1 MSELP
6 VVELPVVE
14 LIFQTVAGS
23 PWEGSA
29 VLRFNGEN
37 SQPFSVREGLTSK
50 QRDDIRWY
58 IEEFMSFPEGGNASR
73 ALDIES
79 ELAKYGRDLWNGL
92 TKARDGE
99 RLLENFI
106 RDVQHAG
113 GGRLELRADTARD
126 EVAFRT
132 PWELMRVG
140 GGDNGGDGTL
150 LHQFGVTVVRR
161 GKPNVIPTVGSLDT
175 SGGLRVLAVVCRPDD
190 TGFLDPRFTPEA
202 IIDAVAD
209 NPQITLDFCRPGTLA
224 TLTKTLEDAMQAKQ
238 PYHVVHF
245 DGHGTTLPTEAGI
258 GALCFENDDESLDL
272 VRATQFGDLMSR
284 FKVPLVV
291 LEACRTSTKTLAR
304 ETVAGA
310 LVKQGVGS
318 VVAMGHSVHVDMTR
332 ILMQSFYESVADRRS
347 VGDALQAARNQVLST
362 KARRVRIT
370 ADAPT
375 VDLQDWFVPQLYQ
388 AGNDPVLVR
397 EPPARAAGRRRSKK
411 KTAEPLFHGFGPEPK
426 AGFHGRGR
434 ELHRLERLLLRERAI
449 VIHAPGGMGKTTI
462 SREAA
467 NWWLRSGLFPDGAV
481 FVSLEENLTVARL
494 IEQTGVALEG
504 HDFFKR
510 PESERADWIAEQLAD
525 RRLLLVWDNFES
537 VLPAFQESPDPNA
550 AERRSLTGA
559 DGADSQPDSN
569 AGERAPSPQPSPP
582 DQISRTEDAG
592 FGGEGA
598 SSPLRDDDRAEAPA
612 DVAPQVFLSHS
623 SADKMLARRLAADLY
638 DASVKVW
645 FDEWEIET
653 GDSITQK
660 IQDGLRESDFVAVLL
675 TRQSVEHAWV
685 EKEWQSRIALE
696 AATGRKLILPL
707 KADDCELPPLLTD
720 RAFADFTIEY
730 AAGLKQL
737 LRALGIA
744 AAGNESRA
752 GSHWPQT
759 SPTGFEP
766 IPNASESPDG
776 TTAGG
781 NRPYDEH
788 IQARLAEFAKLADAW
803 TKGKTR
809 LLVTCRDPEVGLD
822 SSGLSVRPFA
832 LGELLI
838 EEGLMLLVGYLD
850 KLSVPRSER
859 EKRGWTADELRPI
872 VQGALGHPLALELL
886 TPHVKALGP
895 QTVID
900 DLGQLLASSEQSHHE
915 GRNRSIGYSLEFS
928 IRHLTA
934 ASREVLPAIALLSGG
949 CIDKM
954 AQMVTGL
961 DDTAWQTARAEFE
974 RLGLIRV
981 DEPWLRPH
989 PVLDVYASE
998 PTAPEAGIDEAS
1010 KTSAPGAGTDA
1021 TSTEEPDRSSNAMPE
1036 ASANGSR
1043 DALYERFLAA
1053 ARKLCGEFDRMV
1065 RTPDS
1070 KVALG
1075 LLGGCEVVVRRAI
1088 ALAVTRSQLEQAV
1101 FMADSL
1107 KMFLER
1113 TGRGSEGADLMTG
1126 LARHVNTS
1134 DTGGI
1139 LMPEARWQDAADTG
1153 DPDAETLTKVES
1165 NLIREAAWARAR
1177 TQATAGAKDLT
1188 RLLRRLDRVQH
1199 WDTRF
1204 ERALTHRRLGRIRL
1218 EFEHHPSQA
1227 IASLQA
1233 ATELFAKLEE
1243 SGNIDTTNRAA
1254 TLGDLANVFT
1264 DLGRFDEALAAAEQ
1278 GMALDRQRKDD
1289 SAVARSLGQ
1298 IAQILQQQGEYT
1310 QAEQRYDEARS
1321 AARAAGDDELIGIL
1335 WQGLGVMLNGRNRP
1349 DEAVPA
1355 LRQALDAFTRANDPG
1370 GQMNVLNSLGA
1381 ADQRRGHAE
1390 AALAWYQRSLELAE
1404 QLDDLQGQA
1413 AARSNLAILLS
1424 DQAEAATDRQV
1435 RQTLLN
1441 QAISEERESLAI
1453 EQQLGH
1459 PANIAISH
1467 NNLADRLRL
1476 LAVARASSPSADG
1489 TESSPLEDIGGSS
1502 DDSRAGSPCHGAGAE
1517 LLDEAENHAQT
1528 ALDICERLRDP
1539 NTYQTLNL
1547 LAGIAEAR
1555 GDTSAAAE
1563 WRARAEA
1570 AYAEAQERAGAPSLP
1585 PDLVLQLAG
1594 LALTARQQQL
1604 SLSDALTSAGADDP
1618 DAFLTQLDGMA
1629 DWLRPHLVALADPQG
1644 KRPAISVPEKFKAA
1658 IDDAWE
1664 ATR

>member
-1 MSELP
+1 MADLP
-6 VVELPVVE
+6 VVELT
-14 LIFQTVAGS
+14 FQTVAGS

-29 VLRFNGEN
+29 VLRFNGET
-37 SQPFSVREGLTSK
+37 SQSISVREGLTSK

-58 IEEFMSFPEGGNASR
+58 IEEFMSYPEGGNVSR

-79 ELAKYGRDLWNGL
+79 QLAKYGRELWSGL
-92 TKARDGE
+92 RSIPDAAV
-99 RLLENFI
+99 LLGGFI

-150 LHQFGVTVVRR
+150 LHQLGVTVVRR
-161 GKPNVIPTVGSLDT
+161 AKPNVIAPVESLDT
-175 SGGLRVLAVVCRPDD
+175 SGGLRVLAVVCRPDN

-202 IIDAVAD
+202 IIEAVAG

-224 TLTKTLEDAMQAKQ
+224 ALTKTLEDAKNAGQ

-272 VRATQFGDLMSR
+272 VRATQFGDLVSR

-291 LEACRTSTKTLAR
+291 LEACRTSTKTLDR

-332 ILMQSFYESVADRRS
+332 ILMQSFYESVSACRS

-388 AGNDPVLVR
+388 AGNDPVLV
-397 EPPARAAGRRRSKK
+397 PKKPTRRSKK
-411 KTAEPLFHGFGPEPK
+411 QAADPLFHGFGPEPK

-434 ELHRLERLLLRERAI
+434 ELHRLERLLIRERAV

-467 NWWLRSGLFPDGAV
+467 HWWLRSGLFPDGAI
-481 FVSLEENLTVARL
+481 FVSFEENLTVARL

-510 PESERADWIAEQLAD
+510 PESERADWIAEQFAD

-537 VLPAFQESPDPNA
+537 VLPAFQTGDTPPANHQGESEQIDPV
-550 AERRSLTGA
+550 
-559 DGADSQPDSN
+559 
-569 AGERAPSPQPSPP
+569 
-582 DQISRTEDAG
+582 
-592 FGGEGA
+592 
-598 SSPLRDDDRAEAPA
+598 DD
-612 DVAPQVFLSHS
+612 APQVFLSHS
-623 SADKMLARRLAADLY
+623 SADKMLARRLAADLR
-638 DASVKVW
+638 DAGVKVW

-653 GDSITQK
+653 GDSITQR
-660 IQDGLRESDFVAVLL
+660 IQAGLRESDFVAVLL
-675 TRQSVEHAWV
+675 TRQSVEHGWV
-685 EKEWQSRIALE
+685 EKEWQSRINEE
-696 AATGRKLILPL
+696 AKSGRKLILPL
-707 KADDCELPPLLTD
+707 KADDCELPPLLAD

-737 LRALGIA
+737 LRALGVPTVL
-744 AAGNESRA
+744 AGDGDRRT
-752 GSHWPQT
+752 GSHRSQT
-759 SPTGFEP
+759 IHSDSESA
-766 IPNASESPDG
+766 PNDGESPDG
-776 TTAGG
+776 STAGG
-781 NRPYDEH
+781 NRPDDEH
-788 IQARLAEFAKLADAW
+788 IQTRLAEFAKLADAW
-803 TKGKTR
+803 TRGKTR

-822 SSGLSVRPFA
+822 SSGLTARSFA

-850 KLSVPRSER
+850 KLGVPRSER
-859 EKRGWTADELRPI
+859 EKRGWTADVLRPI

-900 DLGQLLASSEQSHHE
+900 DLGKLLASSEQNHHE

-928 IRHLTA
+928 IRHLTD

-954 AQMVTGL
+954 AQDVTGL

-981 DEPWLRPH
+981 DDPWIRPH
-989 PVLDVYASE
+989 PVLDVYTSRLE
-998 PTAPEAGIDEAS
+998 QAPLHD
-1010 KTSAPGAGTDA
+1010 
-1021 TSTEEPDRSSNAMPE
+1021 
-1036 ASANGSR
+1036 
-1043 DALYERFLAA
+1043 RFLDAA
-1053 ARKLCGEFDRMV
+1053 WNLCGAFDQMV

-1075 LLGGCEVVVRRAI
+1075 LLGGCEVVIRRAI
-1088 ALAVTRSQLEQAV
+1088 ALAVTRGQLEQAV
-1101 FMADSL
+1101 GLASSL
-1107 KMFLER
+1107 KLFLEL
-1113 TGRGSEGADLMTG
+1113 TGRGSEGADLMTD
-1126 LARHVNTS
+1126 LARHM
-1134 DTGGI
+1134 TGPDSAASGGGQSPDSQGVDARNQGTYVPRS
-1139 LMPEARWQDAADTG
+1139 PE
-1153 DPDAETLTKVES
+1153 AETLTEIES
-1165 NLIREAAWARAR
+1165 NLIREAAMSRAR
-1177 TQATAGAKDLT
+1177 TQATAAAEDLT

-1199 WDTRF
+1199 WDTHF
-1204 ERALTHRRLGRIRL
+1204 ERASANAILGRIHYN
-1218 EFEHHPSQA
+1218 FEHHPSQA
-1227 IASLQA
+1227 IAPLQA
-1233 ATELFAKLEE
+1233 AADLFAELEAT
-1243 SGNIDTTNRAA
+1243 GFDNGDTTNRAA
-1254 TLGDLANVFT
+1254 TLGDLANAYV
-1264 DLGRFDEALAAAEQ
+1264 DLGRFDEALAVAEQ
-1278 GMALDRQRKDD
+1278 GLTLDRQRKDN
-1289 SAVARSLGQ
+1289 SAVARGLGR
-1298 IAQILQQQGEYT
+1298 IAQILQRQGEYT
-1310 QAEQRYDEARS
+1310 QAEQRYDEALT
-1321 AARAAGDDELIGIL
+1321 AARAAGDDEAEGIL
-1335 WQGLGVMLNGRNRP
+1335 WQGLGVMHLDRKRP

-1355 LRQALDAFTRANDPG
+1355 LRQALDAFTRASDTA
-1370 GQMNVLNSLGA
+1370 GQMQVLNSLGN
-1381 ADQRRGHAE
+1381 ADKNRGHAE
-1390 AALAWYQRSLELAE
+1390 AALAWYERSLELAV
-1404 QLDDLQGQA
+1404 QLGDLQGQA
-1413 AARSNLAILLS
+1413 AARSNRAILLS
-1424 DQAEAATDRQV
+1424 NQAQTATDRHV

-1441 QAISEERESLAI
+1441 QTISEERESLAI
-1453 EQQLGH
+1453 QQQLGH

-1467 NNLADRLRL
+1467 NNLAGRLRL
-1476 LAVARASSPSADG
+1476 LAVARASSPSPDSGA
-1489 TESSPLEDIGGSS
+1489 TGSDEPVS
-1502 DDSRAGSPCHGAGAE
+1502 LAGSPGPVIEPGSPGHE
-1517 LLDEAENHAQT
+1517 LLDEAEHHART
-1528 ALDICERLRDP
+1528 ALDLREQLRDP
-1539 NTYQTLNL
+1539 TTYQTLNL

-1555 GDTSAAAE
+1555 GDASSSAE
-1563 WRARAEA
+1563 WRARANA

-1604 SLSDALTSAGADDP
+1604 SLSDALASAGADDP
-1618 DAFLTQLDGMA
+1618 DAFLTTLDGA
-1629 DWLRPHLVALADPQG
+1629 APWLRPHLVVLADPNG
-1644 KRPAISVPEKFKAA
+1644 KRPAVSVPEKFKDTLAG
-1658 IDDAWE
+1658 AWE